1 MPATSAPAVTH
12 RPDERFDEFLLAAA
26 ATHPDHPAVVEYA
39 DGAERVTT
47 FRDLRAAAE
56 RYAAA
61 LDRFGLRI
69 GDRVM
74 IVSDTSAEAVALV
87 LACSSRGL
95 PFVPVSPETPAERRE
110 TIERLAEPA
119 LCLTADAGEPGGG
132 EPGTAVGHGRFG
144 GGRIEVPRPPVRRE
158 RLRRAVTPGDTAY
171 IIFTSGTT
179 GRPKGVV
186 MSHRAVVAFYRG
198 MLAEGFVS
206 VGDRVASTSPLQ
218 FDFSLLDIGMALG
231 GGAAVAPVPRALL
244 RWPTRFLKVLRATR
258 ATHVNG
264 VPSIWRQTLRHLP
277 DQLADLPELRGVL
290 FCGEEFPLGEL
301 RHLQRLRPGIRL
313 INCYGATESM
323 AASFAEVPDPLPED
337 VTHLSIGA
345 GHLGTDILLLD
356 AEGTPVREE
365 GVVGEMYLRSPALMT
380 GYWADAEATD
390 AVLVADPLEPRSGQ
404 RLLRT
409 GDLAFR
415 DAEGTLR
422 FCGRRDSQV
431 QIRGN
436 RVEPAEVQRRL
447 LAHPEVCEAAVVV
460 HEGPDGNA
468 ELSAFVVLADGAATT
483 AESDLIAFCL
493 RSMPAY
499 MAPGVVRIV
508 GGLPVNQHGKTDHRQ
523 LLAQLLTDAA

>member
-1 MPATSAPAVTH
+1 MPATSVPAVTH
-12 RPDERFDEFLLAAA
+12 RPEERFDEFLLAAA

-39 DGAERVTT
+39 DGTEQVTT
-47 FRDLRAAAE
+47 FGALRAAAE
-56 RYAAA
+56 RYAAE

-74 IVSDTSAEAVALV
+74 IVSDTSAEALALV

-110 TIERLAEPA
+110 TIERLAEPL
-119 LCLTADAGEPGGG
+119 LCLSAAGGPAA
-132 EPGTAVGHGRFG
+132 AVGHGRFG
-144 GGRIEVPRPPVRRE
+144 AGRIEVPRPPLRRE
-158 RLRRAVTPGDTAY
+158 RLRHAVTPGDIAY

-198 MLAEGFVS
+198 MLAEEFVS

-231 GGAAVAPVPRALL
+231 SGAAVVPVPRALL

-258 ATHVNG
+258 ATQVNG
-264 VPSIWRQTLRHLP
+264 VPSIWRQSLRHIP
-277 DQLADLPELRGVL
+277 DQLAGLPDLRGVL

-313 INCYGATESM
+313 VNCYGATESM
-323 AASFAEVPDPLPED
+323 AASFAEVPDPLPGD
-337 VTHLSIGA
+337 AAHLSIGN
-345 GHLGTDILLLD
+345 GHRGTDILLLD
-356 AEGTPVREE
+356 PEGAPVREE

-380 GYWADAEATD
+380 GYWGDAEATD
-390 AVLVADPLEPRSGQ
+390 AVLVRDPLEPRSGQ
-404 RLLRT
+404 LLLRT

-415 DAEGTLR
+415 SADGALH

-447 LAHPEVCEAAVVV
+447 LAHPQVREAAVVAYQ
-460 HEGPDGNA
+460 GSDGST
-468 ELSAFVVLADGAATT
+468 ELSAFVVPADSGAGT
-483 AESDLIAFCL
+483 AESDLLAFCL

-499 MAPGVVRIV
+499 MAPSVVRLV
-508 GGLPVNQHGKTDHRQ
+508 ADLPVNQHGKTDHRR

>member
-1 MPATSAPAVTH
+1 MPATPAPAVTH

-26 ATHPDHPAVVEYA
+26 ETHPDHPAVVEYA

-47 FRDLRAAAE
+47 FRGLREAAE
-56 RYAAA
+56 RYAAE
-61 LDRFGLRI
+61 LDRYGLDV
-69 GDRVM
+69 GERVM

-110 TIERLAEPA
+110 TIERSAEPA
-119 LCLTADAGEPGGG
+119 LCLFADG

-144 GGRIEVPRPPVRRE
+144 PDGIEVPLPPVRRE
-158 RLRRAVTPGDTAY
+158 RRRRAVTPGDTAY

-186 MSHRAVVAFYRG
+186 MSHRSVVAFYRG
-198 MLAEGFVS
+198 MIAEGFVS
-206 VGDRVASTSPLQ
+206 VGDRVGSTSPLQ

-231 GGAAVAPVPRALL
+231 SGAAVAPVPRALL
-244 RWPTRFLKVLRATR
+244 RWPTRFLKVLRVTR

-264 VPSIWRQTLRHLP
+264 VPSIWRQSLRHIP
-277 DQLADLPELRGVL
+277 DQLAALTELRGVL

-301 RHLQRLRPGIRL
+301 RHLQRLRPGVRL

-323 AASFAEVPDPLPED
+323 AASFAEVPDPLPDE
-337 VTHLSIGA
+337 VTHLSIGN
-345 GHLGTDILLLD
+345 GHRGTDILLLD
-356 AEGTPVREE
+356 PEGAPVREE

-380 GYWADAEATD
+380 GYWGDAGATD

-415 DAEGTLR
+415 GADGALR

-447 LAHPEVCEAAVVV
+447 LAHPDVREAAVVV
-460 HEGPDGNA
+460 YEGPAGDA
-468 ELSAFVVLADGAATT
+468 ELSAFVVLGDGPAGT
-483 AESDLIAFCL
+483 AESDLRAFCL

-499 MAPGVVRIV
+499 MAPSVVRIV
-508 GGLPVNQHGKTDHRQ
+508 GSLPVNHHGKTDHRR
-523 LLAQLLTDAA
+523 LRAQLVTDAA

>member
-1 MPATSAPAVTH
+1 MPATPAPEVTH

-26 ATHPDHPAVVEYA
+26 ATHPGHPAVVEYA

-47 FRDLRAAAE
+47 FRGLRETAE
-56 RYAAA
+56 RYAAQ
-61 LDRFGLRI
+61 LDRFGLEI

-87 LACSSRGL
+87 LACASRGL
-95 PFVPVSPETPAERRE
+95 PFVPVSPETPAERRA

-119 LCLTADAGEPGGG
+119 LCLTADGRPEG
-132 EPGTAVGHGRFG
+132 AVGHGRFG
-144 GGRIEVPRPPVRRE
+144 GGTIEVPQPPVRRGGS
-158 RLRRAVTPGDTAY
+158 RRVVTPTDTAY

-198 MLAEGFVS
+198 MIAEGFVS

-231 GGAAVAPVPRALL
+231 SGAAVAPVPRALL
-244 RWPTRFLKVLRATR
+244 RWPTRFLKVLRVTR

-264 VPSIWRQTLRHLP
+264 VPSIWRQSLRHIP
-277 DQLADLPELRGVL
+277 DQLADLPDLRGVL
-290 FCGEEFPLGEL
+290 FCGEEFPLAEL

-323 AASFAEVPDPLPED
+323 AASFAEVPDPLPDD
-337 VTHLSIGA
+337 VTHLSIGN
-345 GHLGTDILLLD
+345 GHEGTDILLLD
-356 AEGTPVREE
+356 AEGASVREE

-380 GYWADAEATD
+380 GYWGDADATD
-390 AVLVADPLEPRSGQ
+390 AVLVIDPLEPRSGQ

-415 DAEGTLR
+415 GADGALR

-447 LAHPEVCEAAVVV
+447 LAHSDVCEAAVVV
-460 HEGPDGNA
+460 AEGPGREA
-468 ELSAFVVLADGAATT
+468 ELCAFVVLADGADGT
-483 AESDLIAFCL
+483 AESDLRAFCL
-493 RSMPAY
+493 RAMPAY

-508 GGLPVNQHGKTDHRQ
+508 DSLPVNQHGKTDHRR
-523 LLAQLLTDAA
+523 LLAQLLADAA